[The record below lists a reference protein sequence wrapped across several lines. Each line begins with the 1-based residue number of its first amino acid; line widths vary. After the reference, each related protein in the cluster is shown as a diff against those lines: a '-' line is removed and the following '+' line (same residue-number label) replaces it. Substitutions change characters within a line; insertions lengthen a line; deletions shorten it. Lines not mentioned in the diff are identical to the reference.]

1 MYTNVHVYL
10 VHITTVH
17 CTVYSIAMMKANI
30 KGRRFIFQAR
40 RRWKH
45 SMKVVFLCNKLSRNR
60 LKSLSGEGISETG
73 RDSPVVSIK
82 AGKVMAVSRHRRLCS
97 RRLWC
102 LCRRLYVPSMTPSFV
117 SSMSP
122 SSMSPSFVLSMSPSF
137 VSSLSPSLCVVY
149 GAVVCVA
156 YVAVFMCRLW
166 RRRLCRLRRRLYVS
180 SMAPLFVSSMAP

>member
-102 LCRRLYVPSMTPSFV
+102 LCRRLYVPSM
-117 SSMSP
+117 
-122 SSMSPSFVLSMSPSF
+122 SPSFVLSMSPSF
-137 VSSLSPSLCVVY
+137 VSSLSLSLCVVY

-180 SMAPLFVSSMAP
+180 SMAPLFV